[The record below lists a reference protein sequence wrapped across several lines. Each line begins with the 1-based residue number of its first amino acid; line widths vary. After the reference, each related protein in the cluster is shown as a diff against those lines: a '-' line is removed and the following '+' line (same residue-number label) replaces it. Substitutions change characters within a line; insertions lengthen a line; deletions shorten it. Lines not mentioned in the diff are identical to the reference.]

1 MNIPPAFPMPQA
13 SNYQSDPDKM
23 SSAISYLEVKV
34 MDAKKT
40 IEELLYMLDMQE
52 KVPCLV
58 HTHPGFDRPTVLLQC
73 SMFPEDLLHCAMSD
87 CTEAPT
93 QQKKPN

>member
-1 MNIPPAFPMPQA
+1 MNVPPAFPIPQA

-23 SSAISYLEVKV
+23 SAAISYLEVKV

-52 KVPCLV
+52 KVPCLLSAFF
-58 HTHPGFDRPTVLLQC
+58 GY
-73 SMFPEDLLHCAMSD
+73 
-87 CTEAPT
+87 
-93 QQKKPN
+93 